1 MNIPFQTDRAPSAI
15 GPYSQAVISG
25 NMLFVSGQIPLDPET
40 MKVVEG
46 GIKEQAKRAV
56 ESLISVV
63 EDAEFG
69 KKSIAKVTIFIKNM
83 DDFGAINEIYA
94 DFMGDHRPARAVVEV
109 ARLPKD
115 VLIEIECVCVR

>member
-1 MNIPFQTDRAPSAI
+1 MPFQTDRAPSAI
-15 GPYSQAVISG
+15 GPYSQSIVTG

-46 GIKEQAKRAV
+46 GIKEQSKRSI
-56 ESLISVV
+56 ESLLSVV
-63 EDAEFG
+63 EDAGFG

-83 DDFGAINEIYA
+83 DDFGSINEIYA

-115 VLIEIECVCVR
+115 VLIEIECICVK